1 MGRVASTRRRDAC
14 CRGPTLTDIRYAKLY
29 QGIREFLRL
38 EAAAGIVL
46 GAATVLA
53 LVASNSGLADLYD
66 LFLELPVEVR
76 FGALAISKPLLLWIN
91 DGLMALFFLLVGL
104 EIKRELLEG
113 ELSTLGQALLPALA
127 AIGGMAVPALIYVL
141 FNLDDPPALR
151 GWAIPAATDIAFAL
165 GVLSLLGPRVP
176 VALKVFLLALAIF
189 DDFGSILVIAVFYT
203 ANLSLVSLLL
213 AAGVL
218 VVMLVLNR
226 LGVARTAPYAL
237 LGVVLWVCVL
247 KSGVHATLAG
257 VVTAIAIPM
266 RAPGGRSPLKDLE
279 HALHPWIAFLV
290 VPLFGFAN
298 AGVSFADMT
307 IDAVTNGV
315 TLGIAA
321 GLFVGKQIGVFAMAY
336 GCVRLGI
343 ARLPE
348 GVGWAGLY
356 GVAVMSGIGFTM
368 SLFIGT
374 LAWDTSEYA
383 APIRLGVLAGSLLSG
398 VVGSVLVLAACRGAV
413 VESSARHG

>member
-1 MGRVASTRRRDAC
+1 MRRVRSHVRRKGTILSDK
-14 CRGPTLTDIRYAKLY
+14 GYARLY

-53 LVASNSGLADLYD
+53 LIASNTGLAELYD

-76 FGALAISKPLLLWIN
+76 FGALSIAKPLLLWIN
-91 DGLMALFFLLVGL
+91 DGLMAIFFLLVGL
-104 EIKRELLEG
+104 EIKRELVEG

-141 FNLDDPPALR
+141 FNLDDPLALR

-203 ANLSLVSLLL
+203 ANLSLTSLLL

-218 VVMLVLNR
+218 VLMLVLNR

-237 LGVVLWVCVL
+237 LGIVLWVCVL

-266 RAPGGRSPLKDLE
+266 RAPDGRSPLKDLE

-298 AGVSFADMT
+298 AGVSFSDMS

-321 GLFVGKQIGVFAMAY
+321 GLFVGKQIGVFAVAY

-374 LAWDTSEYA
+374 IAWDTSEYA

-398 VVGSVLVLAACRGAV
+398 IVGSMLVLVACRGAA
-413 VESSARHG
+413 EAEAG

>member
-1 MGRVASTRRRDAC
+1 LSDKG
-14 CRGPTLTDIRYAKLY
+14 YARLY

-46 GAATVLA
+46 GGATVLA
-53 LVASNSGLADLYD
+53 LIASNSGLAELYG

-76 FGALAISKPLLLWIN
+76 FGALSIAKPLLLWIN
-91 DGLMALFFLLVGL
+91 DGLMAIFFLLVGL

-113 ELSTLGQALLPALA
+113 ELSTLSQALLPALA
-127 AIGGMAVPALIYVL
+127 AIGGMAVPALIYIL
-141 FNLDDPPALR
+141 FNLEDSRALP

-189 DDFGSILVIAVFYT
+189 DDFGAIVIIAVFYT
-203 ANLSLVSLLL
+203 AKLSLTSLLL

-218 VVMLVLNR
+218 AVMLALNR
-226 LGVARTAPYAL
+226 LGVGRTAPYAL
-237 LGVVLWVCVL
+237 LGIVLWVCVL

-257 VVTAIAIPM
+257 VAMAIAIPM
-266 RAPGGRSPLKDLE
+266 RAPDGRSPLKDLE

-298 AGVSFADMT
+298 AGVSFADVN
-307 IDAVTNGV
+307 IGAVTNGV

-321 GLFVGKQIGVFAMAY
+321 GLFIGKQLGVLAMAY
-336 GCVRLGI
+336 GSVRLGI

-348 GVGWAGLY
+348 GVSWIGVY
-356 GVAVMSGIGFTM
+356 GVAVLSGIGFTM
-368 SLFIGT
+368 SLFVGT

-383 APIRLGVLAGSLLSG
+383 APIRLGVLAGSVLSG
-398 VVGSVLVLAACRGAV
+398 VVGYVLVRAACRGAS
-413 VESSARHG
+413 EASSARDG